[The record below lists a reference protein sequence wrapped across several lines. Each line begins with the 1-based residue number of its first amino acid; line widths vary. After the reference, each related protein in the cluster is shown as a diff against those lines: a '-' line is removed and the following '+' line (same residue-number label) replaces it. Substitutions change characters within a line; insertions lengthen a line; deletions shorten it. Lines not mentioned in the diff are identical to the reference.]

1 MRVIDI
7 ATTANTNLRRSKLR
21 TFLTLLAIGIGTFT
35 LSLSLGLGEGVK
47 TYISSQLGSFSE
59 INLYQVTKANS
70 GPFSGGGFGSGE
82 PVEYTGQSAGIN
94 DFSQLF
100 LSEEDLQTIESTSGV
115 TEIVKPWSPT
125 FDFAI
130 GATDTKYTAPAEL
143 FIAKAPPSIVAG
155 ELIDKNEPGYILMSR
170 KFISVVGA
178 SSSED
183 ALGKTIQLAYTNNT
197 GTQEIEQFTIKGVY
211 EPTLID
217 QAMKISHIDAERI
230 AISQAPLGVPQ
241 FIAVFVS
248 RDESV
253 PEESF
258 KQSFINNE
266 FEAQSIADIN
276 NTLNNIVF
284 GVQVALGAFSAI
296 AILASIVGVI
306 NTLFM
311 AVLERTREIGLFRAM
326 GAKRK
331 TIFSLFAVEAML
343 LGIWGSVFGLIFA
356 YISQKIINTVASN
369 TFLKGI
375 EGFQLVAITPQLAT
389 TIVIII
395 ALITLLA
402 GIIPAYKASKLDP
415 IEALRYE

>member
-1 MRVIDI
+1 MRIIDI

-21 TFLTLLAIGIGTFT
+21 TFLTLLAIAIGTFT

-82 PVEYTGQSAGIN
+82 PVEYTGQSSGVS

-100 LSEEDLQTIESTSGV
+100 LSQQDIQTIESTPGV
-115 TEIVKPWSPT
+115 TQLIKPWNPT
-125 FDFAI
+125 FDYAI
-130 GATDTKYTAPAEL
+130 GTNGTKYTAPAEL
-143 FIAKAPPSIVAG
+143 FISQASPSIVAG
-155 ELIDKNEPGYILMSR
+155 QAPAENETGVLLMSR

-178 SSSED
+178 NSSEE
-183 ALGKTIQLAYTNNT
+183 ALGKTIQLVYTDSSGAIKTENY
-197 GTQEIEQFTIKGVY
+197 IVKGVY

-217 QAMKISHIDAERI
+217 QSMKINTVDAERI
-230 AISQAPLGVPQ
+230 AKSQAPMGMPQ
-241 FIAVFVS
+241 FIAIFAS
-248 RDESV
+248 RDEAV
-253 PEESF
+253 TDEAF
-258 KQSFINNE
+258 KQAFKDNE
-266 FEAQSIADIN
+266 FEAQSLADIN
-276 NTLNNIVF
+276 NTLNNIVT
-284 GVQVALGAFSAI
+284 GVQIALGAFSAI

-331 TIFSLFAVEAML
+331 TIFSLFAVEALL
-343 LGIWGSVFGLIFA
+343 LGFWGSVFGLTFA
-356 YISQKIINTVASN
+356 YISQKIINNIASS

-375 EGFQLVAITPQLAT
+375 EGFQLVEITPQLAV

-395 ALITLLA
+395 ALITLIA

>member
-21 TFLTLLAIGIGTFT
+21 TFLTLLAIGIGTLT

-70 GPFSGGGFGSGE
+70 GPFSGGGFGGGE
-82 PVEYTGQSAGIN
+82 PVEYTGQSASIN

-100 LSEEDLQTIESTSGV
+100 LSEQDIKNIESINGV
-115 TEIVKPWSPT
+115 SELSKPWSPT
-125 FDFAI
+125 FDYVV
-130 GATDTKYTAPAEL
+130 GANYTKYTAPAEL
-143 FIAKAPPSIVAG
+143 FIAKAPPSIIAG
-155 ELIDKNEPGYILMSR
+155 ELIDKNEPGNILMSR
-170 KFISVVGA
+170 KFIGVVGVT
-178 SSSED
+178 SSQE
-183 ALGKTIQLAYTNNT
+183 AVGKTVKLTYTDNT
-197 GTQEIEQFTIKGVY
+197 GSQKTENFTIKGVY

-217 QAMKISHIDAERI
+217 QAMKISVNDAERI
-230 AISQAPLGVPQ
+230 ATVQAPMGTPQ

-248 RDESV
+248 RDQSISDEA
-253 PEESF
+253 F
-258 KQSFINNE
+258 KQAFKDNE
-266 FEAQSIADIN
+266 FEAQSLADIN

-343 LGIWGSVFGLIFA
+343 LGFWGSVFGLIFA
-356 YISQKIINTVASN
+356 YISQKIINNIASN

-375 EGFQLVAITPQLAT
+375 EGFQLVAITPQLAI

-395 ALITLLA
+395 
-402 GIIPAYKASKLDP
+402 
-415 IEALRYE
+415 